1 MEHASSPSTWE
12 AKAGKSLSSSTV
24 SLQREF
30 QDSQDYTENPIS
42 ENKTKQNKTKQNK
55 TKQNKTRAGTG
66 FLDLKNVCGRYE
78 EEEEEAK

>member
-1 MEHASSPSTWE
+1 VSSRTARTTPRT
-12 AKAGKSLSSSTV
+12 LS
-24 SLQREF
+24 Q
-30 QDSQDYTENPIS
+30 
-42 ENKTKQNKTKQNK
+42 KTKQNKTKQNK